1 MQRPARPGSLLT
13 GHRVR
18 KTKHVSRQKL
28 REKRPKED
36 KEEEAQHEGDDAEN
50 SDSSPALPLE
60 STSTTK
66 KPKQHGARTGK
77 RARKLDALVPRTA
90 PSCILCALGSARDRN

>member
-36 KEEEAQHEGDDAEN
+36 KEEEAQHEGDEAEN

-60 STSTTK
+60 SNSTTK
-66 KPKQHGARTGK
+66 KPKQQGGRTGK
-77 RARKLDALVPRTA
+77 RARKLDALVPRTV
-90 PSCILCALGSARDRN
+90 PPPVSYAL